1 MTPKYNV
8 LVAVSE
14 LIIRRILDNRNHLIQ
29 NVFFVVN
36 ILETIQ
42 IIKDYN
48 IDIAILDLDI
58 PDAEAFKI
66 LRHLEIHSKFDTE
79 IVILNHQNE
88 SYYLQ
93 NKKIKII
100 HKPLNIFELKNLII
114 TTTHILEARN
124 NTN

>member
-1 MTPKYNV
+1 
-8 LVAVSE
+8 
-14 LIIRRILDNRNHLIQ
+14 
-29 NVFFVVN
+29 VVN

-66 LRHLEIHSKFDTE
+66 LRHPEIHSKIDTE
-79 IVILNHQNE
+79 IVILPPQNE
-88 SYYLQ
+88 SYYFQ

-100 HKPLNIFELKNLII
+100 HKPLNIFEVKNLII

>member
-66 LRHLEIHSKFDTE
+66 LRHLEIHSKIDTE

-100 HKPLNIFELKNLII
+100 HKPLNIFEVKNLII